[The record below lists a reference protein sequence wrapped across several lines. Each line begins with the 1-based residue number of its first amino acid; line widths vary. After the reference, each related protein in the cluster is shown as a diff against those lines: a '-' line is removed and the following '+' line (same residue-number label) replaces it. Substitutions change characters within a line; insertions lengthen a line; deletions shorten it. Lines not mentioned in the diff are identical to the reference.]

1 MARSGAGVPDLGALA
16 LFLAVIDAGSVG
28 GAARRLGISQSAASQ
43 RMRMLEREL
52 GVTLLERGHAGSVVT
67 TAGSVIA
74 EWATRLV
81 ATGEDFQRNVGALA
95 GQHRN
100 ELQVAAS
107 LTVADYLLP
116 AWLVALHARLPD
128 VSVSLRPANSDAV
141 AASVLDGSAAL
152 GFIEGPSAPPGVHA
166 RALARDELVALAAP
180 AHPLA
185 LAARPVSP
193 TQLVDASLVLRE
205 PASGT
210 RQVLDRALAQR
221 GLTARPVMEL
231 GSTTAIKQ
239 ALARV
244 TDVSLLS
251 VLSVNYDIE
260 SGRLVVLETPELDL
274 SRVIRAIWKGASAPS
289 GAAGALLALS
299 VSAMHEARH
308 L

>member
-128 VSVSLRPANSDAV
+128 VSVSLRPANSEAV

-239 ALARV
+239 ALARG
-244 TDVSLLS
+244 TDVSVLS
-251 VLSVNYDIE
+251 VLSVKDDIE

>member
-128 VSVSLRPANSDAV
+128 VSVSLRPANSEAV

-239 ALARV
+239 ALARG
-244 TDVSLLS
+244 TDVSVLS
-251 VLSVNYDIE
+251 VLSVNDDIE

>member
-16 LFLAVIDAGSVG
+16 LFLSVIDAGSVG

-128 VSVSLRPANSDAV
+128 VSVSLRPANSEAV

-239 ALARV
+239 ALARG
-244 TDVSLLS
+244 TDVSVLS
-251 VLSVNYDIE
+251 VLSVNDDIE

>member
-128 VSVSLRPANSDAV
+128 VSVSLRPANSEAV
-141 AASVLDGSAAL
+141 AASVLDGSGAL

-239 ALARV
+239 ALARG
-244 TDVSLLS
+244 TDVSVLS
-251 VLSVNYDIE
+251 VLSVNDDIE